1 MITNT
6 ITHMRHLK
14 FGIPLLGSIALAS
27 GLIGCADESHWGS
40 SSNEKGSISLTLS
53 TDSGIKTAKPVFRS
67 GDESRADDPN
77 DLNTYIKVPKP
88 EDFSIKLEKS
98 DESFSKTWTTL
109 QGFLDYTKE
118 NFFSTGAY
126 TLTAFYGDKG
136 KQDFNAP
143 YFEASTTFN
152 VLSDEV
158 YEVNLVAELI
168 NSMVKVNY
176 TDGFKNYMSDY
187 HSRLRTEGRAD
198 EIIYTKDQDAP
209 AFVEP
214 NNAALSVHFTTKGKE
229 FTSAVK
235 IGEFPPMAKTLHN
248 ITLDIAETQNG
259 EARLDVTFDDTLEE
273 EKISID
279 LTEELLTTPAPMI
292 TPIGFTD
299 GISLDMLEGSASM
312 SDVKMLV
319 KSGDNIK
326 SAILTIESN
335 NYRPSWGN
343 QIDLCKADENQKKDI
358 EAAGISAIGFGF
370 RGPTSDMAEL
380 DLTNLGKALPIGKHT
395 ISLQVSDDFDI
406 PSNVL
411 SVTFD
416 SQPIEL
422 DVAGTPSMTYC
433 AKSADITIDY
443 NGFNPVSDLKFQTIS
458 DMGNWV
464 DVKINSVEEVAAS
477 RAIEK
482 KQYICNLI
490 LPDNVSS
497 IKEKLPFKIYQNGKE
512 KASCEMHVII
522 PEYRLQYDAFNDHA
536 YIKVN
541 LNGNYGEDVMTSII
555 EKIYLNINGERQ
567 TSDIFRDSD
576 NGYIVIGKLTPKTT
590 YSVTS
595 SITKGESWHEDDG
608 SFTTEEERDI
618 PNGEFKAQKPEVKI
632 DGLQVG
638 GQYRVSP
645 VDYTLK
651 SSLTYTEPADWAT
664 KNTWTA
670 WTGSKNKNTWFIVHS
685 SYVEDEK
692 GVMRSVG
699 YNHDGTTPERSGG
712 AFNTTYYCTNAP
724 SDLKKAAGE
733 LFLGSYSFNGTETRE
748 DGISFPSRP
757 TKISFDYEYEAYG
770 EDAGEAVINLLDSDG
785 KSLGNKTFS
794 LKGNGTESISFDYIP
809 FGKPA
814 AKLIVSFKSS
824 NLSVPPVNI
833 PSGSALN
840 ENQSL
845 GNHTLKANSYHA
857 VAIGSVLKIDNVKA
871 YYGNAQVTAKT
882 PKKSNK
888 KNR

>member
-1 MITNT
+1 
-6 ITHMRHLK
+6 MRHLK
-14 FGIPLLGSIALAS
+14 FGIPIFGAVVIAT
-27 GLIGCADESHWGS
+27 GLFSCADESHWGS

-53 TDSGIKTAKPVFRS
+53 TDSGVKTAKPVFRS
-67 GDESRADDPN
+67 EDDEVTQDPN
-77 DLNTYIKVPKP
+77 DLSTYIQVPKP

-98 DESFSKTWTTL
+98 DESFSKTWTSL

-158 YEVNLVAELI
+158 YEVNLVAELM

-299 GISLDMLEGSASM
+299 GVSLDMLEGSACM

-395 ISLQVSDDFDI
+395 ISLQVTDDFDI

-411 SVTFD
+411 SVTLD

-422 DVAGTPSMTYC
+422 DIAGTPSMTYC

-443 NGFNPVSDLKFQTIS
+443 NGFNPISDLKFQTIS

-512 KASCEMHVII
+512 KASCEVHVII

-618 PNGEFKAQKPEVKI
+618 PNGEFNEEG
-632 DGLQVG
+632 DNFSRTGLQVG
-638 GQYRVSP
+638 GKYDVNMSLTGSHHY
-645 VDYTLK
+645 YTLT
-651 SSLTYTEPADWAT
+651 SSIDCTLPKDWAT
-664 KNTWTA
+664 INDLTA
-670 WTGSKNKNTWFIVHS
+670 WSESQNKNTWYVVPS
-685 SYVEDEK
+685 SWVEEGK
-692 GVMRSVG
+692 GVMRNVG
-699 YNHDGTTPERSGG
+699 YNHSGDDIPASGG
-712 AFNTTYYCTNAP
+712 YANTKYYGENSP
-724 SDLKKAAGE
+724 SDSQLDKAAGE

-785 KSLGNKTFS
+785 KSLGNKTFT

-824 NLSVPPVNI
+824 NLPVPPVNI